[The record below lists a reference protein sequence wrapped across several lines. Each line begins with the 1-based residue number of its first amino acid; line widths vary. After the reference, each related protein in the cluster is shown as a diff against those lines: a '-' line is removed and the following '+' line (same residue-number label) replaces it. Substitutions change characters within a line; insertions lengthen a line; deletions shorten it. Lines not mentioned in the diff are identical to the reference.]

1 MRAQKNLAIGL
12 MSGTSADGLTIC
24 LFDAR
29 AKKILHAKTYFYP
42 RKLQNKILDAVN
54 FKTPQLSMLNF
65 ELGRLYAKN
74 TAAFIKEFK
83 IDKSKV
89 AVIGSHGQTVFHAP
103 LAKIPN
109 TLQTGEAAF
118 LSHDTGLP
126 VVWNFRPRDMAAGG
140 SGAPLMPAFDDFL
153 YGGGAARL
161 LLNIGGISNI
171 TLAGRGIA
179 AFGFDIGPGNVLIDT
194 AVNILSKGRL
204 NFDKGGLTAAKYEPD
219 IKKARSLLRLFVKNK
234 PPKSLDRNSYTNNFV
249 LKYFPSLT
257 GRDIATI
264 TYLTALII
272 TQSIK
277 KFILKK
283 YRPEVLEISGGG
295 VYNKTLTG
303 FIAAQLK
310 GIKVVSGGA
319 VIDPLAKE
327 AAAFAWFALQTLG
340 GVPCDC
346 RRATGAKTKALLGC
360 IYMP

>member
-1 MRAQKNLAIGL
+1 MTVRKNIAIGL

-29 AKKILHAKTYFYP
+29 AKKVLHAKTYFYP
-42 RKLQNKILDAVN
+42 QKLQNKILDAVN
-54 FKTPQLSMLNF
+54 FKTPQLGELNF
-65 ELGRLYAKN
+65 ELGRLYAQK

-89 AVIGSHGQTVFHAP
+89 AVIGSHGQTVWHAP
-103 LAKIPN
+103 AAKTPN
-109 TLQTGEAAF
+109 TLQIGEAAF
-118 LSHDTGLP
+118 LAHDIGLP
-126 VVWNFRPRDMAAGG
+126 VVWNFRPRDMACGG

-153 YGGGAARL
+153 YGRGAARL

-171 TLAGRGIA
+171 TLAGRGITT
-179 AFGFDIGPGNVLIDT
+179 FGFDIGPGNVLIDT

-204 NFDKGGLTAAKYEPD
+204 NFDKDGLVAAKCEPD
-219 IKKARSLLRLFVKNK
+219 IKKARNLLRIFVKNK

-249 LKYFPSLT
+249 LKYFPSLKE
-257 GRDIATI
+257 RDICTI
-264 TYLTALII
+264 TYLTAFII

-283 YRPEVLEISGGG
+283 YKPEILEVSGGG
-295 VYNKTLTG
+295 VYNKTLMG

-310 GIKVVSGGA
+310 GIKVISGGA

-327 AAAFAWFALQTLG
+327 AAAFAWFALQTLR
-340 GVPCDC
+340 GVACSCP
-346 RRATGAKTKALLGC
+346 RATGAKAKAVLGC
-360 IYMP
+360 IYLP

>member
-1 MRAQKNLAIGL
+1 MTVRKNLAVGL
-12 MSGTSADGLTIC
+12 MSGTSADGLTVC

-29 AKKILHAKTYFYP
+29 AKKVLRAKTYFYP
-42 RKLQNKILDAVN
+42 QKLQNEILAAVN
-54 FKTPQLSMLNF
+54 FKTPRLSELNF
-65 ELGRLYAKN
+65 ELGRLYAQK

-83 IDKSKV
+83 IDKSKI
-89 AVIGSHGQTVFHAP
+89 AVIGSHGQTVWHAP
-103 LAKIPN
+103 LAKTPN
-109 TLQTGEAAF
+109 TLQLGEAAF
-118 LSHDTGLP
+118 LARATGLP
-126 VVWNFRPRDMAAGG
+126 VVCNFRPRDMAAGG

-153 YGGGAARL
+153 YGGGLPRL

-204 NFDKGGLTAAKYEPD
+204 NFDKAGLIAAKYAPD
-219 IKKARSLLRLFVKNK
+219 IKKAQSLLHVFVKNK
-234 PPKSLDRNSYTNNFV
+234 PPRSLDRNSYTNNFV
-249 LKYFPSLT
+249 LKYFPSPA

-277 KFILKK
+277 KFIPKK
-283 YRPEVLEISGGG
+283 YKPGVLEVSGGG
-295 VYNKTLTG
+295 VYNKTLMG
-303 FIAAQLK
+303 FIAARLK
-310 GIKVVSGGA
+310 GIKVISSGA

-327 AAAFAWFALQTLG
+327 AAAFAWFALQTLR

-360 IYMP
+360 VYMP